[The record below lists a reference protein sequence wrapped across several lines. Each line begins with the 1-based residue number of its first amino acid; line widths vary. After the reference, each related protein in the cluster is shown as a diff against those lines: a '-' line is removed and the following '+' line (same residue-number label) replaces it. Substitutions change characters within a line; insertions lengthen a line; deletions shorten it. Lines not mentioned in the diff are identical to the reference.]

1 MGKRSEAKRTKSSG
15 WTVLVWVLA
24 LASAGLVPAHA
35 AADGKD
41 SDSAAAARQAPGHH
55 RGSSL
60 DDRVRT
66 LSKALDLDARQ
77 QSELRKVLEG
87 QREQVKRV
95 WDDTSVPAGYRV
107 SATQA
112 ISDNTADRIRALLN
126 DEQKKKYNPPKPP
139 REAASGSDRPSV
151 ETWMNAVKPK

>member
-1 MGKRSEAKRTKSSG
+1 MLA
-15 WTVLVWVLA
+15 WVLA
-24 LASAGLVPAHA
+24 LASAWLVPAHA
-35 AADGKD
+35 AADGTN
-41 SDSAAAARQAPGHH
+41 SDPEAAARQTPGHH
-55 RGSSL
+55 RGSRL

-87 QREQVKRV
+87 QREQVRRV
-95 WDDTSVPAGYRV
+95 WDDPSLPAPYRI

-126 DEQKKKYNPPKPP
+126 DEQKKKYNPPRPP
-139 REAASGSDRPSV
+139 REATGSDGPSV
-151 ETWMNAVKPK
+151 EEWMDAVKRK